1 MTATQQP
8 GDATKTFSFGESVP
22 VLSQREVF
30 DINEIGS
37 IKASLLA
44 MNDWAGEEII
54 RFNPYKLAAGTEQA
68 SQSDQLR

>member
-37 IKASLLA
+37 IKTSLQVL
-44 MNDWAGEEII
+44 NDWAGEEII
-54 RFNPYKLAAGTEQA
+54 RFNLYRLSNLTGQAA
-68 SQSDQLR
+68 

>member
-37 IKASLLA
+37 IKTSLQVL
-44 MNDWAGEEII
+44 NDWAGEEII
-54 RFNPYKLAAGTEQA
+54 RFTLYRLSNLTGQAA
-68 SQSDQLR
+68 